1 MEQSHEEIEAA
12 GLRIVAVGLGE
23 PKHAQRFCGKLAPNL
38 VCHVDQDET
47 AYKTYGLQ
55 QGGILALAGPATFIA
70 AARAAAS
77 GHVQGEATG
86 DTRMLPGTFIIDG
99 TGIVQ
104 FAYYS
109 RHPGDHPKIKKLVEV
124 MAEQFD
130 EEE

>member
-23 PKHAQRFCGKLAPNL
+23 PKHAQRFCGKLAPSL
-38 VCHVDQDET
+38 VCYVDQDET

-55 QGGILALAGPATFIA
+55 QGGILALAGPATFIV

-99 TGIVQ
+99 AGIVQ

-124 MAEQFD
+124 LAEQFD